1 MTQIDKLEEI
11 ERKVEELIMYMQKV
25 ELEEWND
32 LRRLTD
38 LKGTNDPVTSMKRA
52 RWVLISDIIGDLGI
66 DYIQE
71 GRL

>member
-1 MTQIDKLEEI
+1 MTQIEKLEEI
-11 ERKVEELIMYMQKV
+11 KRRIEKLITYLQEV

-32 LRRLTD
+32 LRRLSD
-38 LKGTNDPVTSMKRA
+38 LKGTNDRVTCMKRA